1 MFSTEWFTS
10 TDGTPIY
17 LYHYKANE
25 PKAVLQ
31 FAHGMG
37 EHAGRYHA
45 FFTFLQ
51 TNGISVIANDHR
63 GHGKT
68 GEKMGV
74 MGFFAKEAGFE
85 TAVDDLS
92 LIHHHIAMDYASVPQ
107 IMMGHSMGSFL
118 VRRYIEKYPDD
129 KTAVI
134 LSGTGYHQGIVGK
147 VGSLIAKLETLL
159 FNQTHKSRL
168 MDKLSFGRFQN
179 HFKTGSWLSR
189 DQAQVA
195 LYRKDPLSGFI
206 STSQFFYDLLTG
218 IDTLH
223 KPEALTKVNKD
234 LAILFISGTDDPVGN
249 FTKGVKKAIHAYEQ
263 IGVKQIDV
271 TFYPGARHELIF
283 ETNRKEVIHD
293 IQLWIERQ
301 INA

>member
-1 MFSTEWFTS
+1 MFTTEWFTS

-17 LYHYKANE
+17 VYRYQANE
-25 PKAVLQ
+25 QKAVLQ

-37 EHAGRYHA
+37 EHAGRYQA
-45 FFTFLQ
+45 FFSFLQ
-51 TNGISVIANDHR
+51 ANGITVIANDHR

-85 TAVDDLS
+85 TAVDDLR
-92 LIHHHIAMDYASVPQ
+92 LIHQQLIADHPDVPQ
-107 IMMGHSMGSFL
+107 FMMGHSMGSFL

-134 LSGTGYHQGIVGK
+134 LSGTGYHQGLVGK
-147 VGSLIAKLETLL
+147 AGILIAKLETLL
-159 FNQTHKSRL
+159 FSQTHKSKL

-179 HFKTGSWLSR
+179 HFKSGSWLSR
-189 DQAQVA
+189 DQAEVE
-195 LYRKDPLSGFI
+195 LYTKDPLSGFI

-223 KPEALTKVNKD
+223 KPKEVAKVNKG
-234 LAILFISGTDDPVGN
+234 LAMLFISGTDDPVGD
-249 FTKGVKKAIHAYEQ
+249 FTKGVKKAVRTYQDAGINH
-263 IGVKQIDV
+263 IDV

-283 ETNRKEVIHD
+283 ETDRDVIIKD
-293 IQLWIERQ
+293 IHQWLIDQ
-301 INA
+301 ID